1 MKTSEIQLENHDDV
15 VSIKDKMSWF
25 TSQRTILV
33 WPKRGRILKSE
44 LDLAL
49 LQRAARSL
57 GSDLALVTHHE
68 MIREWAEALA
78 IPVYAS
84 ISTAENEE
92 WKRPAERIKEKRHP
106 KGFAVLQEAKT
117 KVPLSNT
124 TRVTSRFQRGA
135 ALFFSLGAFLAL
147 FFVLVPSAEITYYPE
162 TRLQEIEIAVDAS
175 EKYTGINP
183 SGSIPAVMNYMELSG
198 ERSRPSSGKTVVP
211 TSKARGSVTFTNLT
225 LSPITLTKGTFVL
238 TSMPEAK
245 IFILLEDVHVAGGTD
260 STAEGEVE
268 AQTPGLDGNI
278 EAEEVSSVAGDS
290 GALVSVDN
298 AWAFSGGGGVETP
311 SPSEEDYKILQ
322 DQLLADLLVQGIS
335 GFQTQLEPGKVLIEQ
350 SIGLEKILL
359 NEQINRIDQP
369 SDEAVLRLTVR
380 LKALTFEEADLQSI
394 AAMILTGNKPE
405 GYQALDEKIS
415 VLPVSDIL
423 VDEHHQ
429 VSWTVRAS
437 RLLEPEWN
445 LNNAAQQLAGKKV
458 TEAEE
463 IFSESFSQIKPAN
476 IKLFIKGWPWMPFLS
491 TRIHFV
497 NGTSA

>member
-1 MKTSEIQLENHDDV
+1 MFPLISLGNYSLFIVNFKIHLIRVIQLKQGQRKKSTPGKTASCIINKANMKTSEIQLENHDDV

-183 SGSIPAVMNYMELSG
+183 SGSIPAVMNYMELSAGTITSEQWKNSCPDQQG
-198 ERSRPSSGKTVVP
+198 ERQCDFHQSYLIPDNPNQRYIC
-211 TSKARGSVTFTNLT
+211 AYL
-225 LSPITLTKGTFVL
+225 
-238 TSMPEAK
+238 
-245 IFILLEDVHVAGGTD
+245 HAGG
-260 STAEGEVE
+260 E
-268 AQTPGLDGNI
+268 NI
-278 EAEEVSSVAGDS
+278 HS
-290 GALVSVDN
+290 
-298 AWAFSGGGGVETP
+298 FGGCSCCGR
-311 SPSEEDYKILQ
+311 Y
-322 DQLLADLLVQGIS
+322 
-335 GFQTQLEPGKVLIEQ
+335 GFHCRGR
-350 SIGLEKILL
+350 G
-359 NEQINRIDQP
+359 
-369 SDEAVLRLTVR
+369 
-380 LKALTFEEADLQSI
+380 
-394 AAMILTGNKPE
+394 
-405 GYQALDEKIS
+405 
-415 VLPVSDIL
+415 
-423 VDEHHQ
+423 
-429 VSWTVRAS
+429 
-437 RLLEPEWN
+437 
-445 LNNAAQQLAGKKV
+445 
-458 TEAEE
+458 
-463 IFSESFSQIKPAN
+463 
-476 IKLFIKGWPWMPFLS
+476 
-491 TRIHFV
+491 
-497 NGTSA
+497 